1 MALCTVS
8 GKITYLDAAGT
19 SQPIEGAKVYLVPSR
34 TDFMWTPDGG
44 TNWYPWQ
51 KNTLLPTA
59 YQWGVEATTNG
70 SGAFSFKVPFSDTEV
85 QLPTGAPLPTL
96 FWNII
101 DPLTGKVYYGPTLAA
116 TVSTAK
122 TIKELIA
129 LAVPND
135 WKIAGAAQIALPAG
149 TVYKYSGSF
158 TDASDELAIAFA
170 GPAAT
175 SDYAVTCGLE
185 TDTSTGK
192 QVYSVNVKEGS
203 RTVNGFTL
211 KLSQTPPSTKTVKA
225 WARVELP

>member
-1 MALCTVS
+1 MPCTIS
-8 GKITYLDAAGT
+8 GKLTYLDAAGAV
-19 SQPIEGAKVYLVPSR
+19 QPLSGELVYLVPSR

-51 KNTLLPTA
+51 KNELLPTS
-59 YQWGVEATTNG
+59 YQYGIEATTTG
-70 SGAFSFKVPFSDTEV
+70 TGAFSFVVPFSDTEV
-85 QLPTGAPLPTL
+85 QLPTGAPAPAL

-101 DPLTGKVYYGPTLAA
+101 DPLTGKVYYGPTLAT

-170 GPAAT
+170 GPAPT
-175 SDYAVTCGLE
+175 SDYEVIPGLE
-185 TDTSTGK
+185 TDSSTGK
-192 QVYSVNVKEGS
+192 QVYSVCVKEGS